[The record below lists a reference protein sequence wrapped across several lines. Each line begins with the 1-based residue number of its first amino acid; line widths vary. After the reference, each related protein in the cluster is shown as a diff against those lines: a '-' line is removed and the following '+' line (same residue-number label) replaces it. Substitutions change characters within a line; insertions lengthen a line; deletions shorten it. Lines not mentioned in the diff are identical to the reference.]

1 MRTWH
6 CWVLAVVVTLG
17 SVVWQRMT
25 GPTHPM
31 RVRAEL
37 AGESVKLRLVRSGIT
52 ASNLPVRLR
61 VGGDV
66 YGEVAWRRFPTR
78 DAWSV
83 ISLQRHGDE
92 LRAEIPHQPAAGKI
106 EYQIRLH
113 DGERLLTM
121 PERTAVA
128 RFKDPV
134 PAWYLIPHVLAM
146 FGALLFASR
155 AGLEAAL
162 GRERIAPFTWTTL
175 GLIAF
180 GGFLLGPVVQKY
192 AFDAWWTGVPFGW
205 DLTDNK
211 TLVAGVAWAA
221 AVAALRHPR
230 RRRGAVLLAA
240 LVTLVVFAIPH
251 SVLGSELDWSKV
263 QYDPVP

>member
-1 MRTWH
+1 MRTWQ

-17 SVVWQRMT
+17 SVMWQRMT
-25 GPTHPM
+25 GPTHPK
-31 RVRAEL
+31 RVRVEV

-52 ASNLPVRLR
+52 SENLQVRVR
-61 VGGDV
+61 IGGDAH
-66 YGEVAWRRFPTR
+66 GEIAWRRYPTQ

-83 ISLQRHGDE
+83 IPLQRQGDE
-92 LRAEIPHQPAAGKI
+92 LKAEIPHQPAAGKI
-106 EYQIRLH
+106 EYQLRLH
-113 DGERLLTM
+113 DGDRLLTV

-134 PAWYLIPHVLAM
+134 PAWVLIPHVLAM

-162 GRERIAPFTWTTL
+162 GRPRIAPFSLTTL
-175 GLIAF
+175 GLIVF
-180 GGFLLGPVVQKY
+180 GGFLFGPAVQKF

-211 TLVAGVAWAA
+211 TLVAGIAWGL
-221 AVAALRHPR
+221 AVATLRYPQR
-230 RRRGAVLLAA
+230 RRTAVLLAT
-240 LVTLVVFAIPH
+240 LVTLAVFTIPH

-263 QYDPVP
+263 EN